1 MKGFLKIK
9 LKSYVK
15 KMSICGLMDNFTKQ
29 MTKTEW
35 NSFKNLLYMKDKLQ
49 GPRRYKNKGSAQ
61 GEN

>member
-1 MKGFLKIK
+1 
-9 LKSYVK
+9 
-15 KMSICGLMDNFTKQ
+15 

-49 GPRRYKNKGSAQ
+49 GPRRYQNKGSAQ